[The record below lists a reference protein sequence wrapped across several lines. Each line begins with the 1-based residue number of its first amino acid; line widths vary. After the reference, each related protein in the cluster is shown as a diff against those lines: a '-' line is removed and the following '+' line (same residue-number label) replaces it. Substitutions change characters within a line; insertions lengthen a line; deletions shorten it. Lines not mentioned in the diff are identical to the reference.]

1 MKALF
6 SLLPAS
12 LLAVLLLSACGGGG
26 GDTSTSTSTSLAE
39 ADVTALLATLTQDP
53 LEVAIVKLAPANPT
67 RRQAL
72 GQLIFNDANLSEPR
86 GTACV
91 NCHRPNMG
99 FAGNNR
105 SGVGVPLGSLGQLGL
120 RNAMT
125 NAYSGFI
132 PAFGFKTE
140 DGNTEAVGGHFWDG
154 RADTLALQ
162 ALGPFLNP
170 KEMNNAS
177 AKVVMD
183 KIAVSSYANL
193 FRQEFGANVFAN
205 ADTAYTQVGV
215 AIEAFER
222 ADRLQSFTS
231 KYDAFVRGQV
241 KLAPAEQRGMALFT
255 DASKGNCAACHLM
268 NPASGKP
275 QDSLF
280 SEFTYYATGI
290 PRNAAI
296 PSNSDASFFD
306 LGLCGP
312 NRAKPVLPSTV
323 PATVSVES
331 FCGMFRMPTLRNVA
345 ERPAFMHNGVFKD
358 LRQVVSFYATRN
370 SNPERWYGP
379 TGAPN
384 DLPTAYLGNIEKTKA
399 PFNRTRADGPALTAA
414 EVNDVVAFLGTLSD
428 GFSP

>member
-1 MKALF
+1 
-6 SLLPAS
+6 
-12 LLAVLLLSACGGGG
+12 
-26 GDTSTSTSTSLAE
+26 
-39 ADVTALLATLTQDP
+39 
-53 LEVAIVKLAPANPT
+53 
-67 RRQAL
+67 
-72 GQLIFNDANLSEPR
+72 
-86 GTACV
+86 
-91 NCHRPNMG
+91 
-99 FAGNNR
+99 
-105 SGVGVPLGSLGQLGL
+105 VGVPLGSLGQLGL

-140 DGNTEAVGGHFWDG
+140 EGNTEAVGGHFWDG

-241 KLAPAEQRGMALFT
+241 KLAPAEERGMALFT
-255 DASKGNCAACHLM
+255 DANKGNCAACHLM

-296 PSNSDASFFD
+296 PSNTDTSFFD

-323 PATVSVES
+323 PATVSVDS

-379 TGAPN
+379 TGVPN
-384 DLPTAYLGNIEKTKA
+384 DLPTAYLGNIEKTKP
-399 PFNRTRADGPALTAA
+399 PFNRTRADGPALTAT